1 MGMQEPDIRA
11 GALDANQVTSNVIH
25 ATKNLTDNIQNGV
38 NRTAQTLQAWQD
50 RDFKAREAHKARQH
64 DEWKF
69 KEQLKTEV
77 ENANANRNAQMAKAM
92 SDNITSM
99 RNVDEKNQ
107 TDKDITQMNINYNT
121 ERDMR
126 SLNHGI
132 EHYFGISGISP
143 EEAFEGEW
151 IEKDG
156 KKIYNIKRGR
166 FGSPIV
172 KQKYAAKAQEFYNRN
187 SYLNSG
193 SGIPS
198 ASELTREQ

>member
-99 RNVDEKNQ
+99 RNVDKHEAGETSRLK
-107 TDKDITQMNINYNT
+107 TQLTYPLYETLAVNGLT
-121 ERDMR
+121 QSESFQFD
-126 SLNHGI
+126 SAG
-132 EHYFGISGISP
+132 
-143 EEAFEGEW
+143 
-151 IEKDG
+151 
-156 KKIYNIKRGR
+156 NIKMQGGIAPVLQKGVASNLLFSERGSSEPKDPN
-166 FGSPIV
+166 SPM
-172 KQKYAAKAQEFYNRN
+172 NTN
-187 SYLNSG
+187 
-193 SGIPS
+193 
-198 ASELTREQ
+198 